1 MLCEECHGVV
11 LSVQQERE
19 PVELQ
24 ERVNGAVRTYVKRLC
39 EKCFEMLTR
48 KGAIERNPKGGAV

>member
-11 LSVQQERE
+11 LTAKQIRE

-24 ERVNGAVRTYVKRLC
+24 ERVDGAVRTYVKRLC
-39 EKCFEMLTR
+39 EKCFEILTG
-48 KGAIERNPKGGAV
+48 KGAKERNPKGGAG